1 MSEPDTSGDEESG
14 AIRCRGR
21 TLRRHAWA
29 YAVCS
34 VVLVVVDFAASEG
47 WWFFW
52 PVLAWGCAVLLHYIH
67 VKSIS
72 IDDGWAADRATEVVG
87 KAYDLGH
94 IESIRDRY
102 EGARSSR
109 GGRPD
114 AKDGALARP
123 QWRRAG
129 RRPRPR

>member
-1 MSEPDTSGDEESG
+1 MSEPDTSGDETPAAS
-14 AIRCRGR
+14 RCPAR
-21 TLRRHAWA
+21 TLRRHAYA
-29 YAVCS
+29 YAVGS
-34 VVLVVVDFAASEG
+34 VVLIVVDFAASEG

-52 PVLAWGCAVLLHYIH
+52 PVVAWGCAVLLHYIH

-102 EGARSSR
+102 KGARSSR
-109 GGRPD
+109 GCRPE
-114 AKDGALARP
+114 AKDGTLAGP
-123 QWRRAG
+123 QRKRAG
-129 RRPRPR
+129 RRHRPR